1 VELAEEITRTLIKR
15 EPQNVMHVV
24 ALAEVMGKREDPLAA
39 GARRFA
45 GASFDTCFLILAGIM
60 IGGLLLQLAAAY

>member
-24 ALAEVMGKREDPLAA
+24 ALAEVMGKREDPIAA
-39 GARRFA
+39 AASVAGGGAR
-45 GASFDTCFLILAGIM
+45 
-60 IGGLLLQLAAAY
+60 